1 MDTQPTAFIAAL
13 APVSP
18 QRAHFGAHF
27 GAHSPPPCMAWTQQ
41 HRALARPAAAARG
54 AMCRFAPAAGARAA
68 RGAHRRARRSQGRR
82 RRRTRRPSPRRRPPA
97 RARAPPGRA
106 RPAPR
111 RRLRAARV
119 TPGAPAQA
127 LAMPRTQAL
136 TCALIKGGR
145 CTPQTRGLA
154 PERAGVRVHARHLRQ
169 RAMETR
175 DAAQNNTNDGV
186 VVAAGGRRARGGAPS
201 QRQGRERRRARE
213 LLRLA
218 ALRLRRGRHR
228 RAGHLPHGSGH
239 GPHIYAQSSSCR
251 YMLAGRLTPC
261 RLPRLTC

>member
-136 TCALIKGGR
+136 VPSSRVAGARPKQGASHRSVQASACMRATSGSAQWRQGMQPRTTQTTALWWR
-145 CTPQTRGLA
+145 LA
-154 PERAGVRVHARHLRQ
+154 AGAP
-169 RAMETR
+169 
-175 DAAQNNTNDGV
+175 
-186 VVAAGGRRARGGAPS
+186 AGGRPASGRDGNAAERASSSAS
-201 QRQGRERRRARE
+201 
-213 LLRLA
+213 RLCASAAAVTA
-218 ALRLRRGRHR
+218 ALVTCRTGAATALTFTLRAAVADTCLQGASRHVVC
-228 RAGHLPHGSGH
+228 
-239 GPHIYAQSSSCR
+239 YV
-251 YMLAGRLTPC
+251 
-261 RLPRLTC
+261 